1 MSAQEASRTFQTV
14 IGDLRMLVASGHPV
28 LQIGLAPAQMPA
40 ADVATWIV
48 IVLLVVVLLLLVVLA
63 LFLAGYRRWLDRD
76 SQHKLTVEEQL
87 ERLAEILE
95 RLTRDRSELG
105 KPVRPAPTDEA
116 HEGSAAF
123 RSGDPP

>member
-1 MSAQEASRTFQTV
+1 MIA
-14 IGDLRMLVASGHPV
+14 
-28 LQIGLAPAQMPA
+28 AP
-40 ADVATWIV
+40 VATWIV
-48 IVLLVVVLLLLVVLA
+48 IVLLAVVLLLLVVLA
-63 LFLAGYRRWLDRD
+63 MFLAGYRRWLDRD

-95 RLTRDRSELG
+95 RLAQDRNELPR
-105 KPVRPAPTDEA
+105 PVRLPPSEQA